1 MIILAGD
8 IGGTHRR
15 DDAGRRGGLFRAP
28 AARHAAR
35 LASSDRQIGAKA
47 GAGERRRQA
56 KGRPRE
62 ALT

>member
-15 DDAGRRGGLFRAP
+15 DDAGGRGGLFRAP

-47 GAGERRRQA
+47 GAG
-56 KGRPRE
+56 
-62 ALT
+62 

>member
-15 DDAGRRGGLFRAP
+15 DDAGGRGGLFRAP
-28 AARHAAR
+28 AARHAAL
-35 LASSDRQIGAKA
+35 LASDRQIGAKA